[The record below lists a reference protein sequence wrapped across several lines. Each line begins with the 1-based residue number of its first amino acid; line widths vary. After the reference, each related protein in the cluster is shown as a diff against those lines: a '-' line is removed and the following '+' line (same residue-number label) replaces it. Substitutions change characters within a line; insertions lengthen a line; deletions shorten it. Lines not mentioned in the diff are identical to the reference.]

1 MSTKRYSRLASVEER
16 KNVKNAYKYIVWS
29 IIALVLLV
37 FLGIP
42 TLVRFAGFIGDI
54 AKSDKPVE
62 VNDITPPAPPQ
73 FDEIPEF
80 TNKEILEITGQSEN
94 AAIIKIRANNN
105 DSEVVANSEGKFNF
119 TFNLNKGENSIDATA
134 TDLSGNQSTQT
145 QTFRISYDNED
156 PELTVESPADGS
168 SFFGSGQRQLS
179 IKGAVD
185 ENADLRI
192 NDRFVSLKDDNT
204 FSFATTLSEG
214 ENKFEIK
221 ATDPAGNESSTSL
234 TVTFSL

>member
-1 MSTKRYSRLASVEER
+1 MSTKRYSRLATVEER
-16 KNVKNAYKYIVWS
+16 KNVKSAYKYVVWS

-42 TLVRFAGFIGDI
+42 TLVKFAGFIGDI

-73 FDEIPEF
+73 FDEMPEF

-94 AAIIKIRANNN
+94 AAVIKIRANNN
-105 DSEVVANSEGKFNF
+105 NSEIVANNEGRFSF
-119 TFNLNKGENSIDATA
+119 TFNLNKGENTIDAVA
-134 TDLSGNQSTQT
+134 SDLSGNQSTQT
-145 QTFRISYDNED
+145 QTFRINYDNED
-156 PELTVESPADGS
+156 PELVIESPSDGA
-168 SFFGSGQRQLS
+168 SFYGSGQRQLT
-179 IKGAVD
+179 IKGSVN
-185 ENADLRI
+185 EKVDLRI

-214 ENKFEIK
+214 ENKFEVK
-221 ATDPAGNESSTSL
+221 ATDPAGNGSSTSL
-234 TVTFSL
+234 TFTFSL

>member
-1 MSTKRYSRLASVEER
+1 MTTRRYSRLATVEER
-16 KNVKNAYKYIVWS
+16 KNVKNAYKYVVWS
-29 IIALVLLV
+29 IIAIIFLI

-62 VNDITPPAPPQ
+62 VNDMTPPAPPQ
-73 FDEIPEF
+73 FDEIPEY
-80 TNKEILEITGQSEN
+80 TNKEILEIIGQSEN
-94 AAIIKIRANNN
+94 SAIIKIRANND
-105 DSEVVANSEGKFNF
+105 DSEVVANSDGRFSF
-119 TFNLNKGENSIDATA
+119 TFNLNKGENTIDATA

-156 PELTVESPADGS
+156 PELTIESPADGS

-179 IKGAVD
+179 IKGTVD
-185 ENADLRI
+185 ENVDLRI
-192 NDRFVSLKDDNT
+192 NDRFVSLKDDNSFT
-204 FSFATTLSEG
+204 FATTLSEG
-214 ENKFEIK
+214 ENKFEVK
-221 ATDPAGNESSTSL
+221 AVDPAGNESSSSL

>member
-1 MSTKRYSRLASVEER
+1 MRTKRYSRLASVEER

-29 IIALVLLV
+29 IIALVLLI

-94 AAIIKIRANNN
+94 AAIIKIRVNNN
-105 DSEVVANSEGKFNF
+105 DSEVVANSEGKFSF
-119 TFNLNKGENSIDATA
+119 TINLNKGENSIDATA

-145 QTFRISYDNED
+145 QTFKISYDNED

-185 ENADLRI
+185 ENVDLRI

-234 TVTFSL
+234 TVTFGL

>member
-1 MSTKRYSRLASVEER
+1 MSTKRYSRLASVEEKR
-16 KNVKNAYKYIVWS
+16 NVKNAYKYVTWS
-29 IIALVLLV
+29 IIALVLLI

-62 VNDITPPAPPQ
+62 LNDITPPAPPQ
-73 FDEIPEF
+73 FDDLPEN
-80 TNKEILEITGQSEN
+80 TNVETLQITGQSEN

-105 DSEVVANSEGKFNF
+105 NSEVVANSEGQFSF
-119 TFNLNKGENSIDATA
+119 TFNLDKGENTIDATA
-134 TDLSGNQSTQT
+134 TDLGGNQSTQT
-145 QTFRISYDNED
+145 QTYRIYFDNQD
-156 PELTVESPADGS
+156 PELTVESPSDGS
-168 SFFGSGQRQLS
+168 AFFGSGQRQLT
-179 IKGAVD
+179 IKGTVD
-185 ENADLRI
+185 ENVDLRI
-192 NDRFVSLKDDNT
+192 NDRFVSLKDD
-204 FSFATTLSEG
+204 FSFTFATTLSEG

>member
-16 KNVKNAYKYIVWS
+16 KNVKNAYKYIAWS

-105 DSEVVANSEGKFNF
+105 DSEVVANSEGKFSF

-145 QTFRISYDNED
+145 QTFRISYDNEE

-185 ENADLRI
+185 ENVDLRI